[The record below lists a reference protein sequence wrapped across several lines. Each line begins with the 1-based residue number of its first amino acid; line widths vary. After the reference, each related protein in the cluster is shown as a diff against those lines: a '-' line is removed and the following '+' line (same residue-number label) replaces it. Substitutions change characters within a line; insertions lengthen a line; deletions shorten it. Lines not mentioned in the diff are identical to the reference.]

1 MAGETILIVEDERAV
16 ARGLEYGLREEEGF
30 CVLWARNG
38 RDALL
43 QAGDADPDLIIL
55 DIRLPDMSG
64 FDVCRELRARGH
76 RQPILMLTARDEET
90 DKVLGLE
97 LGADDYLTK
106 PYSLRELISR
116 VRALLRR
123 AYGELAIPAG
133 GERLRV
139 GNLIVDLIRQQV
151 REDDREVALTATEF
165 KLLRYMITHPQQTFS
180 RGELIDA
187 VWGYDTFVGDE
198 RTVDVHVRH
207 LRAKLEADPS
217 NPQHIVTVRGL
228 GYKFEP

>member
-76 RQPILMLTARDEET
+76 R
-90 DKVLGLE
+90 
-97 LGADDYLTK
+97 
-106 PYSLRELISR
+106 
-116 VRALLRR
+116 
-123 AYGELAIPAG
+123 
-133 GERLRV
+133 
-139 GNLIVDLIRQQV
+139 
-151 REDDREVALTATEF
+151 
-165 KLLRYMITHPQQTFS
+165 
-180 RGELIDA
+180 
-187 VWGYDTFVGDE
+187 
-198 RTVDVHVRH
+198 
-207 LRAKLEADPS
+207 
-217 NPQHIVTVRGL
+217 
-228 GYKFEP
+228 